1 MPYINQYEYLVF
13 LTDNFTFSSSL
24 TLSNYGIIISLFCLV
39 VYFVTI
45 LYFCKT
51 AKPLEETTTD
61 LKMQKIL
68 KDYKREVIELH
79 QQNLNSFYS
88 LATEPNFHQIKNMES
103 FLITTE
109 KQESNDFKTL
119 PFFDKKEEKKED
131 TENLTSKEN
140 EIEMSK
146 LKEINSALPPP
157 PTFSDRFEV
166 ADDIQKNKEITALR
180 NDQNDKIVN
189 LDLSGN
195 SGIFGFNTLS
205 KPSKNQKKSG
215 PKSKRKSRHTVL
227 SKFKQII
234 ITSSPIYSLK
244 KESKLFPRHLRMTL
258 LYSQILMCIFITS
271 LNIIY
276 LNNQRK
282 MNYFS
287 LIWDAGRACL
297 LGWLIF
303 LGLTTF
309 SSTDKEKMISSKNDE
324 EFYQALKIYEKDFRI
339 KVKKNIKS
347 NLLSLKGRHC
357 ISIRSFNRLCMLSSV
372 YFICNYSRE

>member
-13 LTDNFTFSSSL
+13 LTDNFTFYSSF
-24 TLSNYGIIISLFCLV
+24 TLSNCGFIITLFCFLL
-39 VYFVTI
+39 YFGTI
-45 LYFCKT
+45 LYFCKA
-51 AKPLEETTTD
+51 AKRLEEISPD
-61 LKMQKIL
+61 IKMEKIL

-88 LATEPNFHQIKNMES
+88 LATEPNFHQIKNMEN

-109 KQESNDFKTL
+109 KQESNDLKAIAIS
-119 PFFDKKEEKKED
+119 DKKEERKEE
-131 TENLTSKEN
+131 TENLALKEN

-146 LKEINSALPPP
+146 SKETNSTLPPP

-166 ADDIQKNKEITALR
+166 ADDIQKSKEFITQK
-180 NDQNDKIVN
+180 NDQNDRIVN
-189 LDLSGN
+189 FDLSGN
-195 SGIFGFNTLS
+195 IGMFGLNTLT
-205 KPSKNQKKSG
+205 KTSKNQKKVG
-215 PKSKRKSRHTVL
+215 QKSKRKRRHTVL

-244 KESKLFPRHLRMTL
+244 RESKLFPRHLRMTL

-287 LIWDAGRACL
+287 LIWDAGLACL

-303 LGLTTF
+303 LGLTAF
-309 SSTDKEKMISSKNDE
+309 SSADKEKMIASKNDE
-324 EFYQALKIYEKDFRI
+324 EFYQALKIYEKEFRI
-339 KVKKNIKS
+339 KVKKFEI
-347 NLLSLKGRHC
+347 
-357 ISIRSFNRLCMLSSV
+357 F
-372 YFICNYSRE
+372 